1 MPVFVLDLARN
12 GEMQSHI
19 STLGSLSTA
28 CTHYYSAP
36 IVDALEYMHTKGAI
50 HSPRTY
56 CWTTTSKLLGPGVET
71 AETFVGTSQY
81 VSPELLEANETSKSS
96 NLWALGCI
104 IYQMMAGCFTFTGL
118 SDCLTRQKIKRVD
131 YSFPDGFDEEA
142 KDLIQKLILAM
153 FDFVKEVNCYII
165 MKSGQSPLRVPLPT
179 RPPLWPLV
187 ATASAL
193 ATHPQHNLTM
203 TKPKRE
209 TAAAKAQTKAPRK
222 VKPIIERTIVTRA
235 ANANRN
241 PNDLEV
247 VSSEDEEEEYP
258 VRKTVKRKKK
268 IVKTQEELDAE
279 EELRN
284 AALATVSH
292 LEVDMERQAKIH
304 DGTPRTS
311 SAVSISRRSSYVVP
325 DPPAR
330 SQPKPRSNVILS
342 TTEESED
349 ILPPAKRTKAVV
361 CMEDVDVDEDTDIA
375 LGNTEVASKPKS
387 AARVKVATDKAKQ
400 SDTKKRVVEFQED
413 YPDVQM
419 DLDSSD
425 KEEESLST
433 GKAKSAA
440 HVKVGAGR
448 PTAKRRATKSNKNE
462 LNAQMDVDVDSDDDE
477 KVAPLAK
484 KPRPIRAVIDKIKAD
499 RLQDEAYNTAAKQ
512 DDTSCPDSDDNSPS
526 VQKSSHITEREQKT
540 SKGLPRAQA
549 QKKTAPIQDLF
560 ERSATSRVKKEKV
573 IAQEEPV
580 LDSEVEI
587 VAENLKSKPSVILKG
602 KSQSKPK
609 LKAVPHSDPNI
620 KDQKRTKAV
629 KHDRDSYRQAD
640 EDEDDQGT
648 AFIED
653 WAGQVINSP
662 KRKRGPG
669 TSRNSKAT
677 TPTLTSGT
685 SKHSKASKAPS
696 SSRTALNNKVKIKDF
711 DHDDSDTDNDNGLI
725 SDRDE
730 RYSGERA
737 LAANSPHKG
746 KGKRATSSSLVKI
759 TESRSEWRLAAPSNA
774 SRPIGGS
781 TTMVTIKSEKPGS
794 SVSISDKKASTKI
807 TNKDLPVL
815 YLEHGAW
822 RIVVMTTIRYIATTD
837 EVFNVK
843 DGTMVRVL
851 TIVTSV
857 IYGPAGIDLVPITPS
872 SAPFRLTHQ
881 RLADAWRTI
890 LGSAAIAALTAFF
903 DSNSKFNSDKRR
915 RKFALNLYEKQ
926 RYLFQTAEGDN
937 KKRFKGLFHGSFV
950 IQTFA
955 AHLNVISGSQEV
967 LELYADAGVTH
978 KDQIPRARGALALCA
993 AAVMRAVALYAT
1005 DGSTLSSLKDA
1016 KGVANNRLSFPS
1028 IILPISDTEIRDK
1041 TKRSSA
1047 FSAMSWEEPTAY
1059 FFKACK
1065 TLSDENMDSIIKE
1078 AKEYSRASRRH
1089 AREIDS
1095 DFDPDNS
1102 LLQLGNESTA
1112 SEDEQVPPAPS
1123 ASRYSGLTDSNI
1135 EAQDDFTGDED
1146 MVNESGAEEESDE
1159 SDQ

>member
-1 MPVFVLDLARN
+1 
-12 GEMQSHI
+12 
-19 STLGSLSTA
+19 
-28 CTHYYSAP
+28 
-36 IVDALEYMHTKGAI
+36 
-50 HSPRTY
+50 
-56 CWTTTSKLLGPGVET
+56 
-71 AETFVGTSQY
+71 
-81 VSPELLEANETSKSS
+81 
-96 NLWALGCI
+96 
-104 IYQMMAGCFTFTGL
+104 
-118 SDCLTRQKIKRVD
+118 
-131 YSFPDGFDEEA
+131 
-142 KDLIQKLILAM
+142 
-153 FDFVKEVNCYII
+153 
-165 MKSGQSPLRVPLPT
+165 
-179 RPPLWPLV
+179 
-187 ATASAL
+187 
-193 ATHPQHNLTM
+193 M

-209 TAAAKAQTKAPRK
+209 TAAAKAQTKATRK
-222 VKPIIERTIVTRA
+222 VKPVIERTIVTRA

-247 VSSEDEEEEYP
+247 VSSEEEEERP
-258 VRKTVKRKKK
+258 ARKITKRKKK

-304 DGTPRTS
+304 DGTPHTS
-311 SAVSISRRSSYVVP
+311 SAVSISRRTSYVAP

-330 SQPKPRSNVILS
+330 SQPKFRSNVILS

-349 ILPPAKRTKAVV
+349 ILPPAKRNKAAVHI
-361 CMEDVDVDEDTDIA
+361 DDIDVDEDTDIA
-375 LGNTEVASKPKS
+375 LGDTKTVSQPKS
-387 AARVKVATDKAKQ
+387 AARVKVATDKGKQ
-400 SDTKKRVVEFQED
+400 ADAKKRDVESIQDD

-419 DLDSSD
+419 DIDSSD
-425 KEEESLST
+425 EEEESLST
-433 GKAKSAA
+433 RKAKSAA
-440 HVKVGAGR
+440 RVKVGTGR
-448 PTAKRRATKSNKNE
+448 PTAKKRATKPIEDE
-462 LNAQMDVDVDSDDDE
+462 LNAQMDVDVDSDNDE
-477 KVAPLAK
+477 KVAPPAK

-499 RLQDEAYNTAAKQ
+499 RLQDEAYNMRPNRTMPHARTRTTTTQ
-512 DDTSCPDSDDNSPS
+512 LC
-526 VQKSSHITEREQKT
+526 KSLLILR
-540 SKGLPRAQA
+540 
-549 QKKTAPIQDLF
+549 
-560 ERSATSRVKKEKV
+560 ATSRVKKEKV
-573 IAQEEPV
+573 VVQEKPT
-580 LDSEVEI
+580 LDSDVEI
-587 VAENLKSKPSVILKG
+587 IAENLKSKPSVILKG

-620 KDQKRTKAV
+620 KDQKRVKAV
-629 KHDRDSYRQAD
+629 KPDRDSYRQAD
-640 EDEDDQGT
+640 EDEDAQGT
-648 AFIED
+648 AFIEN

-696 SSRTALNNKVKIKDF
+696 SSRTALNNKVKIKVF
-711 DHDDSDTDNDNGLI
+711 DHDDSDADGDGLV

-730 RYSGERA
+730 RYGGERA

-759 TESRSEWRLAAPSNA
+759 QESRSEWRLAAPSNA
-774 SRPIGGS
+774 SRPTGGS
-781 TTMVTIKSEKPGS
+781 TTIVTIKSEKPGS
-794 SVSISDKKASTKI
+794 SVTLFDKKASAKI
-807 TNKDLPVL
+807 TNNDLPVL

-822 RIVVMTTIRYIATTD
+822 CIVVMTTIRYIATTD

-843 DGTMVRVL
+843 DSTMICVL

-881 RLADAWRTI
+881 RLTDAWRTI

-915 RKFALNLYEKQ
+915 QKFALHLYEKQ
-926 RYLFQTAEGDN
+926 RYLFQSAEGDN

-978 KDQIPRARGALALCA
+978 KDRIPRVCGALALCA

-1016 KGVANNRLSFPS
+1016 KGVPNNRLSFPS

-1059 FFKACK
+1059 FVKACK

-1078 AKEYSRASRRH
+1078 AKEYSKASRRH

-1112 SEDEQVPPAPS
+1112 SEDEPVPPAPS

-1135 EAQDDFTGDED
+1135 EVQDDFTGDED
-1146 MVNESGAEEESDE
+1146 MVYESGAEENSNESN
-1159 SDQ
+1159 Q